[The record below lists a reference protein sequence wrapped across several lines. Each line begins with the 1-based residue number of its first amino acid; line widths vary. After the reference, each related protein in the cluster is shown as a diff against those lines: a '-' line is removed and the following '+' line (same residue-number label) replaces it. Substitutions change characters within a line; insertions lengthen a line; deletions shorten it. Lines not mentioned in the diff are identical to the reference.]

1 MPYGGNLPKAIPFTT
16 TERLSTPNFGEMLAV
31 GSRKKYGKSAG
42 YGFASFG
49 VSFYGD
55 CAFGSGIYQK
65 RVNGYNQY
73 TGPPG
78 RRAGS
83 YYVQMRTYR
92 PTNPQTEAQ
101 QENRGTFAEAVGEWQ
116 GLTNEQKANYNKKAS
131 RFSRTGYN
139 YYISEY
145 MKNN

>member
-1 MPYGGNLPKAIPFTT
+1 MAKAVPITT
-16 TERLSTPNFGEMLAV
+16 GERLSTPNFGEMLAV
-31 GSRKKYGKSAG
+31 GARKKYGKSAG
-42 YGFASFG
+42 YGFASLG

-65 RVNGYNQY
+65 RVGGYNQY

-78 RRAGS
+78 RRAPS

-92 PTNPQTEAQ
+92 PTNPQTEDQ
-101 QENRGTFAEAVGEWQ
+101 QENRGVFADAVSAWQ
-116 GLTNEQKANYNKKAS
+116 SLTTEQKANYNTIAS

-139 YYISEY
+139 YFISEY
-145 MKNN
+145 MQSH